1 MKPPSVSARH
11 SVFFNEDLRKI
22 IRPIENISNKDKT
35 CSDGVVTEPVESF
48 HESALLFLLEI
59 KNEIGTGLCDPT
71 IQGSLSYVRRWAQEK
86 FRCFRR
92 IALAGPWICILGSV
106 YLEKGIID
114 PLATFIPLVP
124 FHHYSY
130 HRRITPDRWDWYYG
144 CREFMN
150 LGILYQIHYFNT
162 G

>member
-1 MKPPSVSARH
+1 LKQQQQLLNLNTQNHNNVQDENIQEILNMKPPSVSARH

-35 CSDGVVTEPVESF
+35 CSDGVV
-48 HESALLFLLEI
+48 
-59 KNEIGTGLCDPT
+59 
-71 IQGSLSYVRRWAQEK
+71 
-86 FRCFRR
+86 
-92 IALAGPWICILGSV
+92 CILGSV

-130 HRRITPDRWDWYYG
+130 HRRITPDHWDWYYG